1 MGLRQI
7 HRSIDLLDR
16 ARQRIP
22 GGVNSPVRAFG
33 SVGGQPVFIN
43 RAQGAH
49 LWDEDGNEYIDYVGS
64 WGPMILGHNFPE
76 VVTAL
81 RDQLERGCSYGAPT
95 VAEVEMAELI
105 CELVPSVEVVRM
117 VNSGTE
123 ACMSAIRLA
132 RAATGREKIIK
143 FEGCYHGHGDSFL
156 VKAGSGAAT
165 FGLPDS
171 PGVPAE
177 LAALTLNASFNDLQS
192 VQRLME
198 ANRGQVACVIVEPV
212 VGNMGCVPPSE
223 GFLQGLREACDAEGA
238 LLILDEVMTGFR
250 VGLHGAQGLYG
261 VRPDL
266 TTFGKIIG
274 GGLPV
279 GAYGGRRDLME
290 QLAPA
295 GPVYQA
301 GTLSGNPLAMAAGL
315 ATLRHLKRHWKVY
328 ELLETRA
335 QALEEGIAAIIRKKT
350 LPMSV
355 NRVGSMMTLF
365 FHPGPVRC
373 WQDANECNRA
383 AFGQYHRA
391 MIEAGVYMP
400 PSQFEAFF
408 VSSAHKQD
416 DIEKTLKAM
425 EASL

>member
-1 MGLRQI
+1 
-7 HRSIDLLDR
+7 
-16 ARQRIP
+16 
-22 GGVNSPVRAFG
+22 
-33 SVGGQPVFIN
+33 
-43 RAQGAH
+43 
-49 LWDEDGNEYIDYVGS
+49 
-64 WGPMILGHNFPE
+64 
-76 VVTAL
+76 
-81 RDQLERGCSYGAPT
+81 
-95 VAEVEMAELI
+95 
-105 CELVPSVEVVRM
+105 
-117 VNSGTE
+117 
-123 ACMSAIRLA
+123 
-132 RAATGREKIIK
+132 
-143 FEGCYHGHGDSFL
+143 
-156 VKAGSGAAT
+156 
-165 FGLPDS
+165 
-171 PGVPAE
+171 
-177 LAALTLNASFNDLQS
+177 
-192 VQRLME
+192 
-198 ANRGQVACVIVEPV
+198 
-212 VGNMGCVPPSE
+212 
-223 GFLQGLREACDAEGA
+223 
-238 LLILDEVMTGFR
+238 
-250 VGLHGAQGLYG
+250 
-261 VRPDL
+261 
-266 TTFGKIIG
+266 
-274 GGLPV
+274 
-279 GAYGGRRDLME
+279 ME